1 LNIKAISET
10 HFMIYDKNEIN
21 PDVKEKIS
29 FLAMQLEELNHPGV
43 LSVTTS
49 YNSIMVEFDGLNFTY
64 EQLLEDLKLN
74 EIEKTKKSSNQSK
87 KCIILPVVYG
97 EQYGPDLNVVA
108 DHANITKEDVINI
121 HTGGQYLIYAIGF
134 LLGFPFLGGLD
145 KKIHT
150 PRKETPRKKIAAGSV
165 GIANNQTG
173 LYPKESPGG
182 WQIIGRTPIDVFNLN
197 RNPMILYEAGDYI
210 SFESIDEETYNKIEK
225 EILDGTYDYNQLV
238 GEVR

>member
-1 LNIKAISET
+1 
-10 HFMIYDKNEIN
+10 
-21 PDVKEKIS
+21 
-29 FLAMQLEELNHPGV
+29 

-87 KCIILPVVYG
+87 KCITLPVVYG

-108 DHANITKEDVINI
+108 NHSNITKEDVINI
-121 HTGGQYLIYAIGF
+121 HNGVRYIIDEKGILTVFA
-134 LLGFPFLGGLD
+134 FLGGID

-150 PRKETPRKKIAAGSV
+150 PREETTRKKIAAGSV

-210 SFESIDEETYNKIEK
+210 SFESIDEETYNKIDRK
-225 EILDGTYDYNQLV
+225 STRLNSSHVSI
-238 GEVR
+238 